1 MFIMNPPCCKQ
12 EKKRLKTQEITVN
25 DNGYLHDTRLG
36 YGLEGESYV
45 NG

>member
-1 MFIMNPPCCKQ
+1 MN
-12 EKKRLKTQEITVN
+12 RLFLSCQAQALIRLRTQEITVN

>member
-1 MFIMNPPCCKQ
+1 MNKLLLSCLGQ
-12 EKKRLKTQEITVN
+12 ALIRLRTQEITVN
-25 DNGYLHDTRLG
+25 ANGYLYDTRLG

>member
-1 MFIMNPPCCKQ
+1 MFVKNFFCQMLAFI
-12 EKKRLKTQEITVN
+12 RLKTQKITVN

>member
-1 MFIMNPPCCKQ
+1 MI
-12 EKKRLKTQEITVN
+12 RLFLSCLGQALIRLRTQEITVN

-45 NG
+45 NH

>member
-1 MFIMNPPCCKQ
+1 MIRLFLSCQ
-12 EKKRLKTQEITVN
+12 EQALIRLRTQEITVN

>member
-1 MFIMNPPCCKQ
+1 MFAMNSPCNNQ
-12 EKKRLKTQEITVN
+12 DQKRFNTQEITVN